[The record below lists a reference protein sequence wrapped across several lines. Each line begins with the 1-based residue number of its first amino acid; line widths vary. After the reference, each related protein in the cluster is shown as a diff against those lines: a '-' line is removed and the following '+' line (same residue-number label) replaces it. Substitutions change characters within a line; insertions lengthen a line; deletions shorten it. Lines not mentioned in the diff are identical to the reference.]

1 MSRTKKPSRA
11 KTQSRSKKPSRA
23 RKSSRGK
30 QRQALLAKPAQI
42 IEILFQ
48 NEVTPNRY
56 DDSAA
61 ARSGARKGGMLL
73 RQVRGWRVAESLQ
86 RLLEQVNQMA
96 PGRSKASDGAIGDRG
111 IRVATPTII
120 PGSSTAASAWL
131 QRGISPTIHRTA
143 ATRKRSPTRS
153 SRRETSGS
161 NI

>member
-56 DDSAA
+56 DDS
-61 ARSGARKGGMLL
+61 S
-73 RQVRGWRVAESLQ
+73 V
-86 RLLEQVNQMA
+86 
-96 PGRSKASDGAIGDRG
+96 
-111 IRVATPTII
+111 
-120 PGSSTAASAWL
+120 
-131 QRGISPTIHRTA
+131 
-143 ATRKRSPTRS
+143 
-153 SRRETSGS
+153 
-161 NI
+161 